1 LNTYWENGIK
11 KREDKYINGNF
22 VEGNC
27 FNDAGKEIEHFSFM
41 IMAKISNKENPTSQF
56 LSANVIYPPKAKAKG
71 IQGRVFVNFTV
82 GKNGKVKDINILRA
96 AHPLLN
102 KEALRVVNAMPIWIP
117 AKQDGERVSV
127 SYNLPIGFRLS
138 GYRVEDQ
145 NLESIKYYKKG
156 NRFMNNKDYIKAIG
170 HFTTS
175 INSDVKNKNAYYN
188 RGLCYA
194 KINDL
199 DNACKDWNK
208 CAELGDKEVQSNIDN
223 YCK

>member
-1 LNTYWENGIK
+1 
-11 KREDKYINGNF
+11 
-22 VEGNC
+22 
-27 FNDAGKEIEHFSFM
+27 
-41 IMAKISNKENPTSQF
+41 
-56 LSANVIYPPKAKAKG
+56 
-71 IQGRVFVNFTV
+71 
-82 GKNGKVKDINILRA
+82 
-96 AHPLLN
+96 
-102 KEALRVVNAMPIWIP
+102 
-117 AKQDGERVSV
+117 
-127 SYNLPIGFRLS
+127 
-138 GYRVEDQ
+138 
-145 NLESIKYYKKG
+145 
-156 NRFMNNKDYIKAIG
+156 MNNKDYIKAIG